1 MSPAAQRVVERRL
14 QVVVLLEPVG
24 GTSRQLRRQLG
35 VVHGQLPVQ
44 EIAEEVVI
52 AVPLAVG
59 VERHEEEVGA
69 SQRFELGRKLPGR
82 ARRD

>member
-1 MSPAAQRVVERRL
+1 M
-14 QVVVLLEPVG
+14 LLEPIG

-35 VVHGQLPVQ
+35 VAHGQLPVQ

-52 AVPLAVG
+52 PEPLAVG

-69 SQRFELGRKLPGR
+69 SQRFELGRRVLPAEHGVAER
-82 ARRD
+82 PAHPLEQ